1 MDTWRSDYHSRCLC
15 EKQLRKA
22 SHCSEFTWLLS
33 SPQMENFQGCAVRRM
48 LYHSPDWHK
57 RALQLQGRAYK
68 RGNLQKQA
76 AAQTSDSPIS
86 LPHRLMLLCRLGCSA
101 AAPWARRAKKIS
113 VFSTECIVP
122 SCPHVQAPLLMYRV
136 CARIQPPNTDLPL
149 MWPGGNSPR
158 KACMD
163 CNRRQHTKTTLKP
176 WETFFFLW
184 LSQQFTDLPKS
195 VRLNGGLFHHHHL
208 FPTLIL
214 FVSQA

>member
-1 MDTWRSDYHSRCLC
+1 MDTWRSEYHSRCVC

-76 AAQTSDSPIS
+76 AAQTSASPIS

-101 AAPWARRAKKIS
+101 AAPWARWAKKIS

-122 SCPHVQAPLLMYRV
+122 SCPTRSGPTVNVQGLCTESAPQHRPAPHV
-136 CARIQPPNTDLPL
+136 ARWQQPPQSVHGLQQEAAHQN
-149 MWPGGNSPR
+149 
-158 KACMD
+158 
-163 CNRRQHTKTTLKP
+163 HTQALRNL
-176 WETFFFLW
+176 FLLW

-195 VRLNGGLFHHHHL
+195 VRLNGGLLHHHL

-214 FVSQA
+214 FVS